1 MRVSRTH
8 FLSAALRVAVAA
20 VLLSLPTAAAA
31 AEIPKPLDIRVLIS
45 EGQEVLKLTVMGGY
59 RIVDPQTQKTLSV
72 SKRLVGVNVRG
83 REKGL
88 LVAGVKFPEV
98 IEIHS
103 DNSADLFIN
112 NRPFRGF
119 LTIHCQPDNTLSV
132 VNHIDVEDYLY
143 GVLYHEVG
151 SWWPMEALKAQAI
164 AARTYAYR
172 YKSQGSSICTNEAC
186 QVYNAGKADNPPDA
200 WRQAVEQTRGQVLE
214 DVTTY
219 YSSTTGGY
227 VTPLGWDTTDGQ
239 GGSNFLDRAYEK
251 LAGSPWVIKAWYR
264 KGYSSS
270 GDSCGRSSPWLSSSE
285 MADIIN
291 AAQVLYNGGS
301 NDETSRITPV
311 TTSCWGGNPYSPDDL
326 RSVSDK
332 YGGGISSV
340 TGVSVNQGSG
350 TTNEVVFQT
359 DKGEKRFSGSN
370 FKTAFNLRAPGYTS
384 IPQSGFAFFSI
395 EKK

>member
-1 MRVSRTH
+1 
-8 FLSAALRVAVAA
+8 
-20 VLLSLPTAAAA
+20 
-31 AEIPKPLDIRVLIS
+31 
-45 EGQEVLKLTVMGGY
+45 
-59 RIVDPQTQKTLSV
+59 
-72 SKRLVGVNVRG
+72 
-83 REKGL
+83 
-88 LVAGVKFPEV
+88 
-98 IEIHS
+98 
-103 DNSADLFIN
+103 
-112 NRPFRGF
+112 
-119 LTIHCQPDNTLSV
+119 
-132 VNHIDVEDYLY
+132 
-143 GVLYHEVG
+143 
-151 SWWPMEALKAQAI
+151 
-164 AARTYAYR
+164 
-172 YKSQGSSICTNEAC
+172 
-186 QVYNAGKADNPPDA
+186 
-200 WRQAVEQTRGQVLE
+200 
-214 DVTTY
+214 
-219 YSSTTGGY
+219 
-227 VTPLGWDTTDGQ
+227 
-239 GGSNFLDRAYEK
+239 
-251 LAGSPWVIKAWYR
+251 
-264 KGYSSS
+264 
-270 GDSCGRSSPWLSSSE
+270 